1 MKTNYIQW
9 ILFSIS
15 QLKELLAVKLTELQH
30 ATIQMETYRTNSE
43 LMNVYNAE
51 ANAMRFL
58 PGSKHITKLIGG
70 PNKRVAIKA
79 RDEAVT
85 ALENGATTDVVTTT
99 DDRDID
105 PTAEL
110 PKPLEW
116 DKNWPWDF

>member
-1 MKTNYIQW
+1 M
-9 ILFSIS
+9 
-15 QLKELLAVKLTELQH
+15 KLTELQH
-30 ATIQMETYRTNSE
+30 ATIQMETYRTNPE

-85 ALENGATTDVVTTT
+85 ALENGATTDVVATTAGT
-99 DDRDID
+99 AID

-110 PKPLEW
+110 PRPLEW